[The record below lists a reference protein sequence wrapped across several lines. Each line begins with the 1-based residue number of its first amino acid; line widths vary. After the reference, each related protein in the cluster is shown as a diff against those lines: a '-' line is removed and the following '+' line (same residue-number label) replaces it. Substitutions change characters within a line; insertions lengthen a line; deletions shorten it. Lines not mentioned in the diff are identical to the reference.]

1 MLGFLKKII
10 GTKNEREI
18 NRLMPVVNQI
28 NSFESAVSA
37 LSDEQLKNKTS
48 EFKDRLT
55 AGETLDDILPEAF
68 AVVREASKR
77 TLKMRHFDVQ
87 LLGGI
92 ILPSEP
98 DHGRSPPGGRWLPG
112 PAAPPRPSESG
123 KSGGPGSSGRRGW
136 EGGCPASRPAPR

>member
-1 MLGFLKKII
+1 MFGFLKKII

-18 NRLMPVVNQI
+18 NRLMPVVDQI
-28 NSFESAVSA
+28 NSFEPAVSA

-48 EFKDRLT
+48 EFKSRLA

-77 TLKMRHFDVQ
+77 VLKMRHFDVQ

-92 ILPSEP
+92 IL
-98 DHGRSPPGGRWLPG
+98 H
-112 PAAPPRPSESG
+112 
-123 KSGGPGSSGRRGW
+123 
-136 EGGCPASRPAPR
+136 EGNNS